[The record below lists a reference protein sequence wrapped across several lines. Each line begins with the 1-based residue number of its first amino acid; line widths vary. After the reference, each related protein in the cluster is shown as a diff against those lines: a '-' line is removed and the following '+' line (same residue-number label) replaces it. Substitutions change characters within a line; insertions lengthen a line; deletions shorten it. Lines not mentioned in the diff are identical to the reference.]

1 MQRVPEGSEVVRVP
15 VNERLNEKQIKAP
28 DVRYRERILSEGIL
42 ALIAEVEAS
51 RAENEAVCDKYG
63 LPHDYPTLRKHLDA
77 NHAVT
82 TGAYRGTIE
91 KLRAENEALRKA
103 LENYMSQFGQ
113 ALDANGIAYGPAQ
126 QAADADARA
135 ALSPANVTHSQSTC
149 PGVSKCSC
157 FCHEWGGAHPG
168 QKYTGS
174 SEWDAAD
181 ATHEQEASDD

>member
-1 MQRVPEGSEVVRVP
+1 MVRVP
-15 VNERLNEKQIKAP
+15 VNLEELKAQVEEALGHRH
-28 DVRYRERILSEGIL
+28 DDFCRERSGWGVGTYLACGAAKTEAAMPQTL
-42 ALIAEVEAS
+42 RALIAEVEAS
-51 RAENEAVCDKYG
+51 RAERAEFFEKWPSGGWV
-63 LPHDYPTLRKHLDA
+63 DYESHRK
-77 NHAVT
+77 VV
-82 TGAYRGTIE
+82 
-91 KLRAENEALRKA
+91 AENEALRKA